1 MVYTTKY
8 EDIFFYNIR
17 GREKVIY
24 ILKKTNTYENFY
36 SQYLL
41 HKFKTMFLKFS
52 RFKFYILSDF

>member
-24 ILKKTNTYENFY
+24 ILKKQT
-36 SQYLL
+36 
-41 HKFKTMFLKFS
+41 HMKFL
-52 RFKFYILSDF
+52 